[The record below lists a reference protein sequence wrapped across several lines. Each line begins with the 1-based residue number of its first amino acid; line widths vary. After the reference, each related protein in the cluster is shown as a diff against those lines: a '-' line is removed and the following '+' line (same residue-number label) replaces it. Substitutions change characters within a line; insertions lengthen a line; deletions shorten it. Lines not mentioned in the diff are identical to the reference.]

1 VRMSV
6 AASTVLITVRQL
18 QTRSPHGVAC
28 ASLPTIYQ
36 PTRPAIN
43 MSTSRAPRRRNPMK
57 EQMNRILVCLL
68 LIQTCH
74 AFLRSV
80 VPTTTIRFGGEAR
93 LPTSRQ
99 SQDGVDTARRKGTT
113 ILYQASSILSSLES
127 NVTAAGAFSS
137 LWSTESS
144 TAATEDTTQTTSGRP
159 PPANHQSVAV
169 VGSGAVG
176 CFYGIRLWEAG
187 HSVHFYMRGEHLDAS
202 RARGLSLTSIDGDV
216 TIPPDELQAHEST
229 AGMAQ
234 NGDAPANGFDWV
246 IVALKSS
253 SLEAIPPLLEP
264 LLAPSKTRVLVIMN
278 GLIED
283 DLIRLIKAQMNEA
296 DAEGTSSPLR
306 CCQTLYGGMAF
317 LCSNRVAPGRIDHS
331 YAGQLSVGVASTQ
344 SSSAEEDRRAVE
356 ELWQGVKVPLV
367 WEPCL
372 LAGRWRKN
380 VWNLAFNGLST
391 AMGGWTVDRI
401 VQDPSLRALSSTIM
415 DETIRAGNA
424 DLRKKYGD
432 GNYEPLN
439 AEFKKL
445 MFNLTD
451 KMGPYKTSTMLDL
464 TNRRPMEVKYLF
476 QVPVQ
481 RARELGV
488 PASHLE
494 TVVAQ
499 IEALQR
505 LYGL

>member
-1 VRMSV
+1 
-6 AASTVLITVRQL
+6 
-18 QTRSPHGVAC
+18 
-28 ASLPTIYQ
+28 
-36 PTRPAIN
+36 
-43 MSTSRAPRRRNPMK
+43 MSTSLHQRRR
-57 EQMNRILVCLL
+57 RILIQAQLHRIVVCLL
-68 LIQTCH
+68 LTQSGS
-74 AFLRSV
+74 AFLRSL
-80 VPTTTIRFGGEAR
+80 VPTRPLQLWGPAKAACSHCGR
-93 LPTSRQ
+93 LSLVGADALRRNGRAFLHQTS
-99 SQDGVDTARRKGTT
+99 A
-113 ILYQASSILSSLES
+113 LSSIET
-127 NVTAAGAFSS
+127 NVTAAGTSPS
-137 LWSTESS
+137 LSSTESS
-144 TAATEDTTQTTSGRP
+144 VPISDASTQATSGRP
-159 PPANHQSVAV
+159 RGANHQSVAI

-187 HSVHFYMRGEHLDAS
+187 HSVHFYMRGDHLDAS
-202 RARGLSLTSIDGDV
+202 KARGLSLTSIDGDV
-216 TIPPDELQAHEST
+216 TIPPDQLQAHEST
-229 AGMAQ
+229 AGMAER
-234 NGDAPANGFDWV
+234 GAAPTEGFDWV
-246 IVALKSS
+246 VVALKSS

-264 LLAPSKTRVLVIMN
+264 LLTPSKTRVLVVMN

-283 DLIRLIKAQMNEA
+283 DLIRLIKAQMNET
-296 DAEGTSSPLR
+296 DSEGSNSPLK
-306 CCQTLYGGMAF
+306 CCQALYGGMAF

-344 SSSAEEDRRAVE
+344 SSSAEEDRKAVE
-356 ELWQGVKVPLV
+356 RLWQGVKVPLV

-424 DLRKKYGD
+424 DLRKKYGA

-445 MFNLTD
+445 MFDLTD
-451 KMGPYKTSTMLDL
+451 NMGPYKTSTMLDL

>member
-1 VRMSV
+1 MTYLHR
-6 AASTVLITVRQL
+6 
-18 QTRSPHGVAC
+18 
-28 ASLPTIYQ
+28 
-36 PTRPAIN
+36 
-43 MSTSRAPRRRNPMK
+43 
-57 EQMNRILVCLL
+57 
-68 LIQTCH
+68 
-74 AFLRSV
+74 
-80 VPTTTIRFGGEAR
+80 
-93 LPTSRQ
+93 
-99 SQDGVDTARRKGTT
+99 
-113 ILYQASSILSSLES
+113 ASSVLSSMGS
-127 NVTAAGAFSS
+127 NVTASGASPS
-137 LWSTESS
+137 LSSTESPIS
-144 TAATEDTTQTTSGRP
+144 TSDDTTQSTSRP
-159 PPANHQSVAV
+159 RNPNHKSVAV

-216 TIPPDELQAHEST
+216 TIPPDELQAQEST
-229 AGMAQ
+229 AGMAEK
-234 NGDAPANGFDWV
+234 GDAPADGFDWV

-253 SLEAIPPLLEP
+253 SLEAIPPLLVP
-264 LLAPSKTRVLVIMN
+264 LLTPSKTRVLVIMN

-283 DLIRLIKAQMNEA
+283 DLIRLIKAQMNET
-296 DAEGTSSPLR
+296 DAEGTNSPLR

-344 SSSAEEDRRAVE
+344 SSGAEEDRRAVE

-445 MFNLTD
+445 MFDLTD